1 MRRSLTK
8 EINTSGRKGEA
19 FPHCAAAKPRWLIEW
34 HTVADAAVPRE
45 TSFFTPNQISD
56 KSLARAS
63 LWLPNLHVLRFG
75 KSHSISRERKR
86 KVMATMDRGLENTAQ
101 PDAFGT
107 GRQPRGLATLFFT
120 ELWERFSYYGMRAI
134 LVLYMVAPVSQ
145 GGLGFDTKH
154 AASIYGTY
162 TMSVYLTALPGGML
176 ADRILGA
183 KLAVLLGGI
192 VIACGH
198 FSMVFHSLTFFY
210 LGMVLIAVG
219 TGLLKPNISAMV
231 GSLYTKDDPRRDS
244 GFSIFYM
251 GINIGAVLA
260 PLVCGYLAQGESFKG
275 FVARMGFDVSTSW
288 HWGFGAAGVGMCLG
302 LIIYGLNRKRLPD
315 VDRSVLDIAN
325 DLEPATDQSSATAT
339 DVSPGPRQRR
349 ANPLIAVVLSLI
361 LPGAGHLYRGQTGAG
376 LSWLF
381 AFVLA
386 GIWYLAGGGIILGI
400 VIIGIVIACAISAA
414 RRPKA
419 SAQLTPEEWKRV
431 GAIFVFFLF
440 TILFWAA
447 YEQKGASLNLFAK
460 DLVRTEVFG
469 MKFPSSWLQS
479 CTPAFVIM
487 LAPIFSYLWLR
498 LGKRQPSSPVKF
510 TLGLLF
516 IGLAYCLLV
525 PAAWMTAYG
534 RISPLWLVGLYFLEV
549 VGEMCLSPV
558 GLSTVTKLA
567 PVKLVGIMMGVWF
580 LAASFG
586 SKLAGKLSEYY
597 LPNSATLVKLYGGIA
612 VGLLISAGLLALL
625 TPRVKKLMGSVN

>member
-1 MRRSLTK
+1 MATIESGLP
-8 EINTSGRKGEA
+8 TSG
-19 FPHCAAAKPRWLIEW
+19 P
-34 HTVADAAVPRE
+34 
-45 TSFFTPNQISD
+45 TSS
-56 KSLARAS
+56 ARVR
-63 LWLPNLHVLRFG
+63 H
-75 KSHSISRERKR
+75 
-86 KVMATMDRGLENTAQ
+86 
-101 PDAFGT
+101 
-107 GRQPRGLATLFFT
+107 PRGLGTLFFT

-134 LVLYMVAPVSQ
+134 LVLYMVAPVAQ
-145 GGLGFDTKH
+145 GGLAFDTKH

-162 TMSVYLTALPGGML
+162 TMCVYLTALPGGMI
-176 ADRILGA
+176 ADRLLGA

-210 LGMVLIAVG
+210 LGMVLIAIG

-231 GSLYTKDDPRRDS
+231 GGLYGKDDPRRDS

-251 GINIGAVLA
+251 GINIGAVMA
-260 PLVCGYLAQGESFKG
+260 PLVCGYLAQGESFKA

-302 LIIYGLNRKRLPD
+302 LVIYLINQKRLPD
-315 VDRSVLDIAN
+315 IDRTAIDKAN
-325 DLEPATDQSSATAT
+325 DPEPVTDQPSTPS
-339 DVSPGPRQRR
+339 DNPSDSQPRG
-349 ANPLIAVVLSLI
+349 NPVIAVILSLV
-361 LPGAGHLYRGQTGAG
+361 LPGAGQLYRGQTGAG

-381 AFVLA
+381 AYVLAWIWYLLSGGMILGTVLA
-386 GIWYLAGGGIILGI
+386 GI
-400 VIIGIVIACAISAA
+400 VIASAVSA
-414 RRPKA
+414 GRRPKA
-419 SAQLTPEEWKRV
+419 SAQLTADEWKRV

-440 TILFWAA
+440 TILFWGA

-469 MKFPSSWLQS
+469 MRFPSSWLQA
-479 CTPAFVIM
+479 CTPAFVIL
-487 LAPIFSYLWLR
+487 LAPIFSYLWVR
-498 LGKRQPSSPVKF
+498 LGKRQPSSPIKF

-597 LPNSATLVKLYGGIA
+597 VPESTTLVKLYGGVA

-625 TPRVKKLMGSVN
+625 TPKVKTLMGTVN

>member
-1 MRRSLTK
+1 
-8 EINTSGRKGEA
+8 
-19 FPHCAAAKPRWLIEW
+19 
-34 HTVADAAVPRE
+34 
-45 TSFFTPNQISD
+45 
-56 KSLARAS
+56 
-63 LWLPNLHVLRFG
+63 
-75 KSHSISRERKR
+75 
-86 KVMATMDRGLENTAQ
+86 MATIERGLETRTTF
-101 PDAFGT
+101 FG
-107 GRQPRGLATLFFT
+107 GHPRGLATLFFT

-134 LVLYMVAPVSQ
+134 LVLYMVAPAAQ

-176 ADRILGA
+176 ADRLLGA
-183 KLAVLLGGI
+183 RVAVLLGGI

-198 FSMVFHSLTFFY
+198 FSMVLHSLTFFY
-210 LGMVLIAVG
+210 LGMVLIAIG

-231 GSLYTKDDPRRDS
+231 GSLYSEDDPRRDS

-251 GINIGAVLA
+251 GINVGAVLA
-260 PLVCGYLAQGESFKG
+260 PLVCGYLAQGESFKR
-275 FVARMGFDVSTSW
+275 FVAGMGFDVSTSW

-302 LIIYGLNRKRLPD
+302 LIIYLLNRKRLPQ
-315 VDRSVLDIAN
+315 VERSAVAKKI
-325 DLEPATDQSSATAT
+325 DLEAATDKPPADADGHLTKKRSSP
-339 DVSPGPRQRR
+339 V
-349 ANPLIAVVLSLI
+349 IAVLLSI
-361 LPGAGHLYRGQTGAG
+361 VLPGAGHLYRGQSGAG
-376 LSWLF
+376 FSWLF
-381 AFVLA
+381 AYVLA
-386 GIWYLAGGGIILGI
+386 WIWYFAGGGIIMGG
-400 VIIGIVIACAISAA
+400 VIIGLIIASAISAA

-419 SAQLTPEEWKRV
+419 TTQLTTAEWKRV

-469 MKFPSSWLQS
+469 MRFPSSWLQS

-487 LAPIFSYLWLR
+487 LAPIFSILWVR

-567 PVKLVGIMMGVWF
+567 PVKVVGIMMGVWF

-586 SKLAGKLSEYY
+586 NKLAGYLSGFY
-597 LPNSATLVKLYGGIA
+597 LPQAGTLVKLYGGIA
-612 VGLLISAGLLALL
+612 AGLLISAGLLALL
-625 TPRVKKLMGSVN
+625 TPKIKKLMGSVN

>member
-1 MRRSLTK
+1 MDHTTGVMDATANQKLEIDSRSK
-8 EINTSGRKGEA
+8 SSGIGG
-19 FPHCAAAKPRWLIEW
+19 H
-34 HTVADAAVPRE
+34 
-45 TSFFTPNQISD
+45 
-56 KSLARAS
+56 
-63 LWLPNLHVLRFG
+63 
-75 KSHSISRERKR
+75 
-86 KVMATMDRGLENTAQ
+86 
-101 PDAFGT
+101 
-107 GRQPRGLATLFFT
+107 PRGLATLFFT

-176 ADRILGA
+176 ADRLLGA
-183 KLAVLLGGI
+183 KLAVLLGGT

-198 FSMVFHSLTFFY
+198 FSMVFHSLAFFY

-231 GSLYTKDDPRRDS
+231 GSLYGKDDPRRDS

-260 PLVCGYLAQGESFKG
+260 PLVCGYLAQGESFKAL
-275 FVARMGFDVSTSW
+275 VARMGFDVSTSW

-302 LIIYGLNRKRLPD
+302 LIIYLLNRKRLPD
-315 VDRSVLDIAN
+315 VDRIVIDKVSDQDRATRQST
-325 DLEPATDQSSATAT
+325 PAAA
-339 DVSPGPRQRR
+339 DVPPGPGQTRG
-349 ANPLIAVVLSLI
+349 NPVIAVVLSLI
-361 LPGAGHLYRGQTGAG
+361 LPGAGHLYRGQVGAG

-381 AFVLA
+381 AFALA
-386 GIWYLAGGGIILGI
+386 WIWYLAGGGIILGI
-400 VIIGIVIACAISAA
+400 VIIGIVIASAISAA
-414 RRPKA
+414 RRSKA
-419 SAQLTPEEWKRV
+419 GGQLTPAEWKRV
-431 GAIFVFFLF
+431 GAIFVLFFF

-469 MKFPSSWLQS
+469 MRFPSSWLQS

-586 SKLAGKLSEYY
+586 SKLAGELSKYY
-597 LPNSATLVKLYGGIA
+597 VPNSATLVKLYGGIA
-612 VGLLISAGLLALL
+612 AGLLVSAGLLALL
-625 TPRVKKLMGSVN
+625 TPKVKKLMGSVN

>member
-1 MRRSLTK
+1 MATIESGLP
-8 EINTSGRKGEA
+8 TSAPGNSA
-19 FPHCAAAKPRWLIEW
+19 
-34 HTVADAAVPRE
+34 
-45 TSFFTPNQISD
+45 
-56 KSLARAS
+56 
-63 LWLPNLHVLRFG
+63 
-75 KSHSISRERKR
+75 RERH
-86 KVMATMDRGLENTAQ
+86 
-101 PDAFGT
+101 
-107 GRQPRGLATLFFT
+107 PRGLATLFFT

-134 LVLYMVAPVSQ
+134 LVLYMVAPVAQ

-162 TMSVYLTALPGGML
+162 TMCVYLTALPGGML
-176 ADRILGA
+176 ADRLLGA

-210 LGMVLIAVG
+210 LGMVLIAIG

-231 GSLYTKDDPRRDS
+231 GGLYTKDDPRRDS

-251 GINIGAVLA
+251 GINIGAVMA
-260 PLVCGYLAQGESFKG
+260 PLVCGYLAQGESFKA

-302 LIIYGLNRKRLPD
+302 LVIYLINQKRLPD
-315 VDRSVLDIAN
+315 IERTAIDK
-325 DLEPATDQSSATAT
+325 ATDPEPVTDKSSTAT
-339 DVSPGPRQRR
+339 NPSGSQPRG
-349 ANPLIAVVLSLI
+349 NPVIAVILSLI
-361 LPGAGHLYRGQTGAG
+361 LPGAGQLYRGQTGAG
-376 LSWLF
+376 LSWMF

-386 GIWYLAGGGIILGI
+386 WIWYLLTGGIILGAVI
-400 VIIGIVIACAISAA
+400 VGIVIASGVSAA
-414 RRPKA
+414 RRPKVN
-419 SAQLTPEEWKRV
+419 AQLTSDEWKRV
-431 GAIFVFFLF
+431 GAIFIFFLF
-440 TILFWAA
+440 TILFWGA
-447 YEQKGASLNLFAK
+447 YEQKGASLNLLAK

-469 MKFPSSWLQS
+469 MAFPSSWLQS
-479 CTPAFVIM
+479 CTPAFVIL
-487 LAPIFSYLWLR
+487 LAPIFSYLWVR
-498 LGKRQPSSPVKF
+498 LGKRQPSSPIKF
-510 TLGLLF
+510 TLGLLA

-525 PAAWMTAYG
+525 PAVWMTANG

-567 PVKLVGIMMGVWF
+567 PVRLVGIMMGVWF

-597 LPNSATLVKLYGGIA
+597 VPQSTTLVKLYGSVA
-612 VGLLISAGLLALL
+612 VGLLISAGILALI
-625 TPRVKKLMGSVN
+625 TPRVKKLMGTVN

>member
-1 MRRSLTK
+1 L
-8 EINTSGRKGEA
+8 
-19 FPHCAAAKPRWLIEW
+19 AAKPI
-34 HTVADAAVPRE
+34 
-45 TSFFTPNQISD
+45 PNSTEQSNI
-56 KSLARAS
+56 AMATRAS
-63 LWLPNLHVLRFG
+63 GLP
-75 KSHSISRERKR
+75 
-86 KVMATMDRGLENTAQ
+86 D
-101 PDAFGT
+101 T
-107 GRQPRGLATLFFT
+107 GPANSARVRHPRGLATLFFT

-134 LVLYMVAPVSQ
+134 LVLYMVAPVAQ
-145 GGLGFDTKH
+145 GGLAFDTKH

-162 TMSVYLTALPGGML
+162 TMCVYLTALPGGML
-176 ADRILGA
+176 ADRLLGA

-210 LGMVLIAVG
+210 LGMVLIAIG

-231 GSLYTKDDPRRDS
+231 GGLYAKDDPRRDS

-251 GINIGAVLA
+251 GINIGAVMA
-260 PLVCGYLAQGESFKG
+260 PLICGYLAQGESFKA

-302 LIIYGLNRKRLPD
+302 LVIFLINQKRLPD
-315 VDRSVLDIAN
+315 IDRTALDKASNPQPEAVTAADIPLQPRGNPVIA
-325 DLEPATDQSSATAT
+325 T
-339 DVSPGPRQRR
+339 
-349 ANPLIAVVLSLI
+349 VLSVI
-361 LPGAGHLYRGQTGAG
+361 LPGVGHLYRGQTGAG
-376 LSWLF
+376 LAWLF
-381 AFVLA
+381 AFVLTW
-386 GIWYLAGGGIILGI
+386 IWYLLNGGIISGTLI
-400 VIIGIVIACAISAA
+400 VGVVIAAAISTA

-419 SAQLTPEEWKRV
+419 STQLSSDEWKRV

-440 TILFWAA
+440 TILFWGA

-469 MKFPSSWLQS
+469 MRFPSSWLQS
-479 CTPAFVIM
+479 CTPAFVIL
-487 LAPIFSYLWLR
+487 LAPIFSYLWVR
-498 LGKRQPSSPVKF
+498 LGKRQPSSPIKF

-525 PAAWMTAYG
+525 PAAWMTDYG

-586 SKLAGKLSEYY
+586 SKLAGELSKLYVPEST
-597 LPNSATLVKLYGGIA
+597 TLVKLYGGVA
-612 VGLLISAGLLALL
+612 AGLLISAGILALL
-625 TPRVKKLMGSVN
+625 TPKVKRLMGTVN